1 VNKFESIKVGDKAEL
16 LRIITQADIDQFVK
30 LTGDDNKLHVDKEYA
45 LKTPFKKPV
54 VHGMFSASFISTVIG
69 TKLPGNGAMWY
80 SQNLE
85 FHRPVRVGDT
95 ITVKAEVVRK
105 IKRNRAIEM
114 GIEIINQNAQKVV
127 SGIVGVKVIEAE
139 ELTKNRREKTDVK
152 RTALVIGATG
162 DIGKAI
168 CLQLAEDGFDLAI
181 IYLNDKDKAL
191 EISKQVGNLKREGI
205 IVRTNIVDRRQVEEM
220 TEKVIRKFNT
230 ITVLVNCATPAVPN
244 ISFHNLDYQFIQTQ
258 LDVNIKGMFNVLK
271 SVVPH
276 MEGNKY
282 GKIISLVTQYTE
294 DPKSELSHYITAK
307 SGLIG
312 LCKALAIELAPKG
325 IRLNMV
331 SPGMTDTELIADVP
345 EKVRLLTAAQT
356 PLKRIAWPEDIAGV
370 VGFLAS
376 EKSDYLTGET
386 IRVNGGQVMI

>member
-1 VNKFESIKVGDKAEL
+1 MNRYVSIKIGDTAE
-16 LRIITQADIDQFVK
+16 ITHQITQTDLNRFVK

-45 LKTPFKKPV
+45 LKTPYKKPV
-54 VHGMFSASFISTVIG
+54 VHGMLSSSFISTVIG
-69 TKLPGNGAMWY
+69 TKLPGDGAMWY

-95 ITVKAEVVRK
+95 ITVKAEVVKK
-105 IKRNRAIEM
+105 IERNKTIEM
-114 GIEIINQNAQKVV
+114 SIEIVNQNFQKVV
-127 SGIVGVKVIEAE
+127 SGNVGVKVINAE
-139 ELTKNRREKTDVK
+139 KLIKKRKNKTDVK
-152 RTALVIGATG
+152 GTALIIGATG

-168 CLQLAEDGFDLAI
+168 CIQLAKDGFDLAI
-181 IYLNDKDKAL
+181 NYFKSEEKAL
-191 EISKQVGNLKREGI
+191 EIYDQIGNLKRKGVVI
-205 IVRTNIVDRRQVEEM
+205 RANIVDPRQVEEM
-220 TEKVIRKFNT
+220 TEKVIRKFDT
-230 ITVLVNCATPAVPN
+230 ITVVVNCASPTVPS
-244 ISFHNLDYQFIQTQ
+244 IKFHNLDYQSIQTQ

-271 SVVPH
+271 CIVPH
-276 MEGNKY
+276 MEKNRY
-282 GKIISLVTQYTE
+282 GKIISLVSQYTE
-294 DPKSELSHYITAK
+294 DPKSELCHYITAK

-312 LCKALAIELAPKG
+312 LCKAMAVELAPKG

-356 PLKRIAWPEDIAGV
+356 PLKRIALPEDIAGV
-370 VGFLAS
+370 VSFLAS